1 MGGRLKG
8 KVAIITGAA
17 GGMGEAAAHLFAREG
32 ARVALVDLT
41 VEKQEP
47 VTQAVI
53 AAGGQAIS
61 IGADISR
68 PEGWDHIVAETT
80 RAFGTPTVLFN
91 NAGVDTEGKKSLLD
105 ITVEEF
111 DRNFEVNCRGVWLGI
126 KHVAPGMI
134 EAGGGAICNTASI
147 AAFIS
152 ASTVGYCA
160 SKAGAVAITRTAA
173 VELGKYKVR
182 VNALCPGA
190 TETPMARE
198 QRKEM
203 QAKGLPT
210 SNELIDRMGVLGRM
224 AEPMEMAH
232 VALFLCSDE
241 ASFATGM
248 HFNNDAGW
256 TVMSGVNIQG
266 FAKAT

>member
-1 MGGRLKG
+1 MPGRLSG

-32 ARVALVDLT
+32 AKVALVDISA
-41 VEKQEP
+41 EKQEP

-53 AAGGQAIS
+53 AEGGEAIS
-61 IGADISR
+61 IGADISG
-68 PEGWDHIVAETT
+68 EDGWRHIVAETT
-80 RAFGTPTVLFN
+80 RVFGTPTVLFN

-111 DRNFEVNCRGVWLGI
+111 DRNYEVNCRGVWLGI

-134 EAGGGAICNTASI
+134 AAGGGAICNTASI
-147 AAFIS
+147 GAFIS

-160 SKAGAVAITRTAA
+160 SKAGAVAISKVAA
-173 VELGKYKVR
+173 VELGKHKVR

-203 QAKGLPT
+203 QARGLPT

-224 AEPMEMAH
+224 ADPMEMAH

-241 ASFATGM
+241 AGFATGM
-248 HFNNDAGW
+248 HFNNDGGW
-256 TVMSGVNIQG
+256 TAMSGVNVQA
-266 FAKAT
+266 FAKPG